1 MGANLILPSSSPA
14 DDAEVVTKSCRFDG
28 TAAYMSRTF
37 GTPTDLD
44 KWTWACWVKR
54 AEMDTLQVLFGSLN
68 ISGSPVGGGI
78 YFSADNT
85 LTFYDAGSGANL
97 KTTAVF
103 RDYSSWYHLA
113 VTSDSAGGDAAIY
126 VNGELITDFSTETEP
141 SGTNSAINTSTAVHH
156 IAREVSVT
164 GYFAGVYLADM
175 YFVDGA
181 IVAPKGNF
189 TNDPATDT
197 NGQLKPKAYTVSGT
211 NGFHLDFKDGDALG
225 ADAAGSN
232 DFAES
237 GLAASDQMN
246 DRPTN
251 NYAVWNP
258 LSLGSGGTLTEG
270 NLELA
275 TSSSGYANCYST
287 IAMGESN
294 DTQKY
299 YAEFYVTDAA
309 LAIIGMATLA
319 AYDTSHVGNN
329 NESWGYYQD
338 GSLRWG
344 SWATP
349 GSNDSYSNGEIIG
362 VMYDASADTITFYNE
377 GVAQTYGF
385 SSTQNLDTKKPLV
398 FAMSDGSGSGT
409 AGAVANYGQ
418 DPTFAGNKTS
428 GQDTSQSEFY
438 YAPPTGAVALSTAN
452 LPDPTIAK
460 GHKYFNTLLY
470 DDGTGAKTFG
480 AADNLSPDLVWVK
493 SRGSGFA
500 TNNHKL
506 TDSLRGVQ
514 KSLESDT
521 VDAEVTESSNVGVTV
536 FGADGFTIGSSSS
549 TTGPYADQTGTG
561 MVGWGW
567 KQDSTPGFKIVEWTG
582 DTNTSQEI
590 DTSGLGAAP
599 DFGIFKSLAS
609 ANWYVYHK
617 SLTTMNYIV
626 LNEPDT
632 QTTYGDYLWTVG
644 EWDSDSIKVG
654 NDTYFLDLNTNTQD
668 YVAYLFSE
676 VSGFSKF
683 GIYTANQA
691 VDGPFV
697 WLGFRPAFLMIK
709 ERSSSYE
716 NWVMLDSKRSTFNL
730 ADDYIYA
737 DTGGSE
743 GDGYNGVDFLSN
755 GFKVRTGGDSINYGT
770 DYIFAAFAE
779 SPFKYSSAR

>member
-28 TAAYMSRTF
+28 TTAYMSRTF

-54 AEMDTLQVLFGSLN
+54 AEMDTIQVLFGSKN
-68 ISGSPVGGGI
+68 ISGAPLGGGL
-78 YFSADNT
+78 YFNANNT
-85 LTFYDAGSGANL
+85 LTFYDSGSSANF
-97 KTTAVF
+97 TTSAVY
-103 RDYSSWYHLA
+103 RDYSAWYHLA
-113 VTSDSAGGDAAIY
+113 VTLDIAGGDATLY
-126 VNGELITDFSTETEP
+126 VNGEEAGTGSV
-141 SGTNSAINTSTAVHH
+141 SGSSSINSGGEVHH

-181 IVAPKGNF
+181 IVTPNTNF
-189 TNDPATDT
+189 IETDGT
-197 NGQLKPKAYTVSGT
+197 TGQLKPKAYTVSGT
-211 NGFHLDFKDGDALG
+211 NGFHLDFKDSADLG
-225 ADAAGSN
+225 NDAAGSN

-251 NYAVWNP
+251 NYATLNP
-258 LSLGSGGTLTEG
+258 LAGGTTSTFTEG
-270 NLELA
+270 NLVGTCPTTNGAVMSTIALPSTGKWYCEFEFDSVTTYATVGVGRMGMKGWNATQEAAAECAILLGQASDPPEYGVIGSDFTEGTTTGTPTAIAADTVYGLMWDADASDKTLKVTDGTTTTSCTYTTTPSYDIGFIFA
-275 TSSSGYANCYST
+275 TSS
-287 IAMGESN
+287 
-294 DTQKY
+294 
-299 YAEFYVTDAA
+299 
-309 LAIIGMATLA
+309 
-319 AYDTSHVGNN
+319 TS
-329 NESWGYYQD
+329 
-338 GSLRWG
+338 L
-344 SWATP
+344 T
-349 GSNDSYSNGEIIG
+349 
-362 VMYDASADTITFYNE
+362 
-377 GVAQTYGF
+377 
-385 SSTQNLDTKKPLV
+385 
-398 FAMSDGSGSGT
+398 GT
-409 AGAVANYGQ
+409 VRVNFGQ
-418 DPTFAGNKTS
+418 DPTLSGSVSGGAG
-428 GQDTSQSEFY
+428 SEFY
-438 YAPPTGAVALSTAN
+438 LTKPEGYSALSTAN
-452 LPDPTIAK
+452 LPTPTIAK
-460 GHKYFNTLLY
+460 GHEYFNTLLY

-493 SRGSGFA
+493 SRGSS
-500 TNNHKL
+500 NNHKL

-514 KSLESDT
+514 KSMESDT

-549 TTGPYADQTGTG
+549 TAGPYADQTGTGTG

-590 DTSGLGAAP
+590 DTSGTPALGAAP

-617 SLTTMNYIV
+617 SLTALNY
-626 LNEPDT
+626 LTLDTPDS
-632 QTTYGDYLWTVG
+632 QTGYDGDLWTVG

-654 NDTYFLDLNTNTQD
+654 DDSYGLYLNTNTQD

-716 NWVMLDSKRSTFNL
+716 NWTMLDSKRSTFNL
-730 ADDYIYA
+730 ADDYIYG
-737 DTGGSE
+737 DTDGSE

-779 SPFKYSSAR
+779 QPFKYAAAR